1 MADEW
6 KELYKKAQEPK
17 TAHSGPVLYYN
28 DLVVDHFTNPRNVG
42 ELENPDA
49 EAVIGDPSCGDQ
61 MRITIKVDSDK
72 IIDIKFKSDGCQGAI
87 AANSMMTE
95 LAKGKTIKEAQRLTD
110 DDVITALGGIPEG
123 KELCSLIGVAGLQE
137 VIKDYLKRQSQVEN

>member
-6 KELYKKAQEPK
+6 KELYKKPQEPEPIHK
-17 TAHSGPVLYYN
+17 GPVLYYN
-28 DLVVDHFTNPRNVG
+28 DLVIDHFTNPRNLG

-49 EAVIGDPSCGDQ
+49 EAIIGDPSCGDQ
-61 MRITIKVDSDK
+61 MRITIKVDNDK

-87 AANSMMTE
+87 AANSMVTE
-95 LAKGKTIKEAQRLTD
+95 LAKGKTIEEAQRLTD

-123 KELCSLIGVAGLQE
+123 KELCSLMGVAGLQE
-137 VIKDYLKRQSQVEN
+137 AIKDYLKD